1 MDSPPRDKTAGG
13 TTLDEALALRRELG
27 DRAIVEIK
35 APDVDLLCVRLH
47 DRLYGIPINQVA
59 EVLPPAIITRVPHMP
74 AHVRGVF
81 NRQGK
86 VTAVLD
92 LAIYSGIET
101 DTKPKRMV
109 VLSHGPLEAAVPVSD
124 VVGILHVHEDDVEP
138 PLGHLKTEMAFI
150 TGQVNGDDGVLS
162 VIDARVLLENS
173 RVRPQA

>member
-1 MDSPPRDKTAGG
+1 MDSSPRDKNSAG
-13 TTLDEALALRRELG
+13 TSLDAALTLRRELG
-27 DRAIVEIK
+27 DDAIAELD

-47 DRLYGIPINQVA
+47 DRRYGIPILQVA

-92 LAIYSGIET
+92 LAIFSGIET
-101 DTKPKRMV
+101 EPSPKRMV
-109 VLSHGPLEAAVPVSD
+109 VVRHGALEAAIPVSD
-124 VVGILHVHEDDVEP
+124 VVGILHVHHDAIEP
-138 PLGHLKTEMAFI
+138 PLSHVKSELGFV

-162 VIDARVLLENS
+162 VLDARVLLENS
-173 RVRPQA
+173 RVRNQT